1 MWWFFSLIMTSSYT
15 ANLAAFLTMERLE
28 PSIES
33 AEALSK
39 QTKIKYGTVE
49 GGATQ
54 AFFRESNYSTFQR
67 MWTSMIQARPS
78 VFEKNNADGV
88 KRVQTTKNRMYA
100 FLMES
105 SQIEYEI
112 ETKCDL
118 KQVGNWLDSKGYGIA
133 MPIDYP
139 YRSAINTAILK
150 LQEDSKLIELKDKW
164 WKKMRDEPSCPSIR
178 SSEKSSSELALA
190 NVGGVFLVLG
200 IGVSVAFVLAIL
212 EFLWNVRNVSVEEH
226 VSLDLDLS
234 QNWGGLLQVTYF
246 EALKIE
252 SMFALNV
259 WITKKRTKPKIP
271 ESNFSHDDS
280 KSIGHSILHGAGSF
294 LHLNILSK
302 IGTPARD

>member
-1 MWWFFSLIMTSSYT
+1 MASSMWWFFSLIMTSSYT

-178 SSEKSSSELALA
+178 SSEKSSSEVALA

-234 QNWGGLLQVTYF
+234 QNWEVCC
-246 EALKIE
+246 
-252 SMFALNV
+252 
-259 WITKKRTKPKIP
+259 R
-271 ESNFSHDDS
+271 
-280 KSIGHSILHGAGSF
+280 
-294 LHLNILSK
+294 
-302 IGTPARD
+302 